1 MKCSLQL
8 SSVAQSCPTLCS
20 LRISNFLE
28 EISSLSHSVFLYFFA
43 LIIEEGFLI
52 SPCYSLELCLQMCTS
67 FLFFAFHFSSFLH
80 YLQGLLRQPF
90 CLFAFLFLGAAL
102 DHCTMSRT
110 SIHSSLGTLSIRSN
124 PFYLF
129 VTSTVKCVDSCIF
142 SILFSSFSDHLY
154 YHCSELFFR

>member
-1 MKCSLQL
+1 MKCFLD
-8 SSVAQSCPTLCS
+8 
-20 LRISNFLE
+20 ISKFLE
-28 EISSLSHSVFLYFFA
+28 GISSLSHSVVFLNFFA
-43 LIIEEGFLI
+43 LITEEGFLI
-52 SPCYSLELCLQMCTS
+52 SPCYSLEFCIQMGIS
-67 FLFFAFHFSSFLH
+67 FIFSFAFHFSSFLH

-110 SIHSSLGTLSIRSN
+110 SIQSSLGTLSIRSN

>member
-1 MKCSLQL
+1 MKYFLG
-8 SSVAQSCPTLCS
+8 
-20 LRISNFLE
+20 ISKFLE
-28 EISSLSHSVFLYFFA
+28 EISSLSHSIGFLYFFA
-43 LIIEEGFLI
+43 LITEEGFLI
-52 SPCYSLELCLQMCTS
+52 SPCYSLEFCIQMGIS
-67 FLFFAFHFSSFLH
+67 FIFSFAFHFSSFLH